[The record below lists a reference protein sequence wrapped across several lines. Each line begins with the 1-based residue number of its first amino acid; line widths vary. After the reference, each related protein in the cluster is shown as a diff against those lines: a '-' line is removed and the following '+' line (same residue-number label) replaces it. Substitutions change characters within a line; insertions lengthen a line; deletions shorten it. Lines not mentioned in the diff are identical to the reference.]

1 MKTLSLMLGTIAAVA
16 APAVFAQAYIEMPA
30 PHTERGYVY
39 VPVDPA
45 NPVGPVNPDALI
57 SDPYWTGRREHGLND
72 GRRADGYY
80 YYDNRAYNDSRYD
93 NRYDNRYDSR
103 NAYRYRDMECW
114 NPRARHYEEV
124 RAGEQQNDLDFNRCR
139 STRRYR

>member
-1 MKTLSLMLGTIAAVA
+1 MKPISLMLGTIAAIA

-57 SDPYWTGRREHGLND
+57 SDPYWTGRPEHGLND

-80 YYDNRAYNDSRYD
+80 YYDNRGAYD
-93 NRYDNRYDSR
+93 NRYDNRS
-103 NAYRYRDMECW
+103 AYRNRDMECW

-124 RAGEQQNDLDFNRCR
+124 RAGERQDDLDFNRCR

>member
-1 MKTLSLMLGTIAAVA
+1 MKPIALMLGTIAAAA

-39 VPVDPA
+39 VPVEPA

-72 GRRADGYY
+72 GRRSDGYY
-80 YYDNRAYNDSRYD
+80 YYDNRNYSENRTYYRNNRD
-93 NRYDNRYDSR
+93 N
-103 NAYRYRDMECW
+103 MECW
-114 NPRARHYEEV
+114 NPRARHYEQV
-124 RAGEQQNDLDFNRCR
+124 RAGETQNDLDFSRCR
-139 STRRYR
+139 STRYYR

>member
-1 MKTLSLMLGTIAAVA
+1 MKPLSLMLGTIAAVA

-80 YYDNRAYNDSRYD
+80 YYDNRAY
-93 NRYDNRYDSR
+93 YDNRYDSR

-124 RAGEQQNDLDFNRCR
+124 RAGEYQNDLDYARCR